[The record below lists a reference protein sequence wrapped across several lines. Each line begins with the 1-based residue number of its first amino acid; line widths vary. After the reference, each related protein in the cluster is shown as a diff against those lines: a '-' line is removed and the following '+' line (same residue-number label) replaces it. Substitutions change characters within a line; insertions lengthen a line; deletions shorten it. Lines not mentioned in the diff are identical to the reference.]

1 MATKS
6 ESLSFP
12 ADPLAALR
20 ALQDL
25 DAPAAPPREPP
36 PPVPEEGEPG
46 PPTAPAT
53 GGEGGGAARGAAA
66 KKPAAR
72 RGRGAPGDEAKRPGD
87 ASDPLGDAVRE
98 LLARPYAGEGS
109 RAPVTVSTVK
119 IPTEVWER
127 LGWVAAL
134 TGRTKQD
141 LIAEALKGYFRVV
154 LEGG

>member
-1 MATKS
+1 MASKS

-36 PPVPEEGEPG
+36 PPSRRRASPDHRPRRRPAAEEVALPVARRRRS
-46 PPTAPAT
+46 PRR
-53 GGEGGGAARGAAA
+53 GEGGEPRETSRSGRGTHPTRWATPSASSWPGPTRARGA
-66 KKPAAR
+66 R
-72 RGRGAPGDEAKRPGD
+72 
-87 ASDPLGDAVRE
+87 V
-98 LLARPYAGEGS
+98 
-109 RAPVTVSTVK
+109 PVTVSTVK

-127 LGWVAAL
+127 LGWVAAI

>member
-1 MATKS
+1 MASKS

-53 GGEGGGAARGAAA
+53 GGEGGGTTRGAAA
-66 KKPAAR
+66 TKPAAR
-72 RGRGAPGDEAKRPGD
+72 RGRGAPGDEPKRPGD

-109 RAPVTVSTVK
+109 RVPVTVSTVK

-127 LGWVAAL
+127 LGWVAAI

>member
-36 PPVPEEGEPG
+36 RPVPEEGEPG
-46 PPTAPAT
+46 PPAARAT
-53 GGEGGGAARGAAA
+53 GGEGGGAARSAAA
-66 KKPAAR
+66 KRPAAR

-87 ASDPLGDAVRE
+87 ESDPLGDAVRE

-109 RAPVTVSTVK
+109 KVPVTVSTVK

-127 LGWVAAL
+127 LGWVAAI

>member
-1 MATKS
+1 MALLVARRRRS
-6 ESLSFP
+6 
-12 ADPLAALR
+12 
-20 ALQDL
+20 
-25 DAPAAPPREPP
+25 PRR
-36 PPVPEEGEPG
+36 
-46 PPTAPAT
+46 
-53 GGEGGGAARGAAA
+53 GEGGEPRETR
-66 KKPAAR
+66 P
-72 RGRGAPGDEAKRPGD
+72 KRPGD

-109 RAPVTVSTVK
+109 KVPVTVSTVK

>member
-1 MATKS
+1 
-6 ESLSFP
+6 
-12 ADPLAALR
+12 
-20 ALQDL
+20 
-25 DAPAAPPREPP
+25 
-36 PPVPEEGEPG
+36 V
-46 PPTAPAT
+46 
-53 GGEGGGAARGAAA
+53 
-66 KKPAAR
+66 
-72 RGRGAPGDEAKRPGD
+72 D

-127 LGWVAAL
+127 LGWVAAI